1 MISSLRGNVAQIA
14 LDHAV
19 IEVGGIGLSVLSTPG
34 TLASLRLGSE
44 THLATTL
51 VVREDALTLFGFA
64 TAAERDLFL
73 TLQSVTGV
81 GPRLALAVIAVLSP
95 DELAHAIESKDLAA
109 LTRVPGIGSKS
120 AQRLILELSGKLAAP
135 SGGAAPRGG
144 SSGSDD
150 IVAALTQLGW
160 PQRDAA
166 DAVNAVNDSGSNKAE
181 VLRAALKYL
190 AAGRG

>member
-95 DELAHAIESKDLAA
+95 DELAHAIESKDLAV

-120 AQRLILELSGKLAAP
+120 AQRLILELSGKLASP

-166 DAVNAVNDSGSNKAE
+166 DAVNAVSDSGSNKAE